1 MNIERIRDI
10 CLQLAHTFE
19 GIKYGD
25 QLCFSVGIPL
35 EKGANKV
42 FCSSNIKN
50 LERINFKVPDETFE
64 EMCEIEGITPAPY
77 GGVRF
82 KYVQV
87 AGFDYL
93 TDKEWLFYIHQSYTL
108 LKATLPK
115 KVLAILENT

>member
-1 MNIERIRDI
+1 MNIERIREI
-10 CLQLAHTFE
+10 CLQLPHTFE

-25 QLCFSVGIPL
+25 QLCFSVGIPN
-35 EKGANKV
+35 KKSGGKV

-50 LERINFKVPDETFE
+50 LDRINFKVPDEMFE
-64 EMCEIEGITPAPY
+64 ELCEKEGVAPAPY

-93 TDKEWLFYIHQSYTL
+93 TDKEWFFYIHQSYAL
-108 LKATLPK
+108 LKADLPK
-115 KVLAILENT
+115 KMLLKLV